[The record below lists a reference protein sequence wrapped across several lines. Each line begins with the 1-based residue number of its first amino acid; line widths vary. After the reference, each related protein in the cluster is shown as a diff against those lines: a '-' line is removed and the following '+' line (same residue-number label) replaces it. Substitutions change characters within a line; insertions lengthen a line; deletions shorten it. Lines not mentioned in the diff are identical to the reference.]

1 MKRHWKEREN
11 ITNLRLSNTS
21 SGMRKKNQFISSK
34 KIYAIFR
41 FLPSFYVVDQYAA
54 AVNDKEF

>member
-21 SGMRKKNQFISSK
+21 SGMRKKNRFISSK
-34 KIYAIFR
+34 KDLRDLSI
-41 FLPSFYVVDQYAA
+41 PSFYVVDQYAA